1 MQIYN
6 FGLFYFNKLWIV
18 IVDYYLL
25 DMVEVKNY

>member
-1 MQIYN
+1 MYN

>member
-1 MQIYN
+1 MHIYN